1 MEVIHWRQDG
11 VFENSNGF
19 YVMPWINEVLEYPL
33 LAEKEGIKIRPE
45 LMEVDRLYH
54 CVFENAVFIFYK
66 DQEEIMHCYQV
77 DNSDAIK
84 EIVADPTNLEDILMK
99 YSYEKK

>member
-1 MEVIHWRQDG
+1 M
-11 VFENSNGF
+11 
-19 YVMPWINEVLEYPL
+19 LEYPL

-84 EIVADPTNLEDILMK
+84 EIVAR
-99 YSYEKK
+99 SYKSRGHTHEIFVRKKVIQL

>member
-1 MEVIHWRQDG
+1 MEVIHRRQDR
-11 VFENSNGF
+11 VLGF
-19 YVMPWINEVLEYPL
+19 KWILCDALDNQVLEYPL

-66 DQEEIMHCYQV
+66 DQEEIMLCYQV
-77 DNSDAIK
+77 DNSDATK

>member
-1 MEVIHWRQDG
+1 M
-11 VFENSNGF
+11 
-19 YVMPWINEVLEYPL
+19 EYPL

-77 DNSDAIK
+77 ENLSAAT
-84 EIVADPTNLEDILMK
+84 EIMNDPDNLEQILHK
-99 YSYEKK
+99 YALEK

>member
-1 MEVIHWRQDG
+1 M
-11 VFENSNGF
+11 
-19 YVMPWINEVLEYPL
+19 EYPL
-33 LAEKEGIKIRPE
+33 LAEKESIKIRPE

-66 DQEEIMHCYQV
+66 DQDEIIHCYQV
-77 DNSDAIK
+77 DNSDAIL
-84 EIVADPTNLEDILMK
+84 EIVADPTNLEYIIIK

>member
-1 MEVIHWRQDG
+1 MD
-11 VFENSNGF
+11 
-19 YVMPWINEVLEYPL
+19 NEVLEYPL

-54 CVFENAVFIFYK
+54 CIFENAVFIFYK

>member
-1 MEVIHWRQDG
+1 MEVIHRRQDR
-11 VFENSNGF
+11 VLGF
-19 YVMPWINEVLEYPL
+19 KWILCDALDNEVLEYPL

-84 EIVADPTNLEDILMK
+84 EIMADPTNEEAILMK
-99 YSYEKK
+99 YSCEK

>member
-1 MEVIHWRQDG
+1 MEVIHRRQDR
-11 VFENSNGF
+11 VLEFK
-19 YVMPWINEVLEYPL
+19 WILCDALDNEVLEYPL

-84 EIVADPTNLEDILMK
+84 EIMADPTNVEAILMK

>member
-1 MEVIHWRQDG
+1 L
-11 VFENSNGF
+11 
-19 YVMPWINEVLEYPL
+19 LEYPL
-33 LAEKEGIKIRPE
+33 LAEKEGIKIRHE

-84 EIVADPTNLEDILMK
+84 EIVADPTNREDILMK

>member
-1 MEVIHWRQDG
+1 
-11 VFENSNGF
+11 
-19 YVMPWINEVLEYPL
+19 VLEYPL

-45 LMEVDRLYH
+45 LMEIDRLYH

-66 DQEEIMHCYQV
+66 DQEEIMHWYQV

-84 EIVADPTNLEDILMK
+84 EIMADPTNVEAILMK
-99 YSYEKK
+99 YSCEK